1 MTATTQTYAGA
12 AAVPLE
18 HAAGVPGT
26 AAARQDTLL
35 AQAQS
40 GPPPA
45 AGGTEPLPTLI
56 DLLDQLAEPV
66 APPPVPRPRD
76 DESPVLKVQDLAV
89 HYELRGGGVF
99 RPTVIPL
106 KAVDGVSFELRR
118 GETLG
123 LVGESGSGKSTLVEF
138 LSRTYGVT
146 PFYEPN
152 DENPYL
158 ADFYKDMKSWAF
170 QSQLYFLSSKFR
182 LHQEL
187 DRQPGVVALDRTI
200 FEDAEIFATALHQM
214 RKISKRDWQTYQSF
228 YEAILD
234 AIRPPDL
241 MIYLRCSMRT
251 LRQRI
256 RLRGRAMEQDI
267 PLAYLKR
274 LQRLYDNWLSSFT
287 LSEVLVLE
295 SDKLDYINDM
305 VDCLDVM
312 ERVEALLPKSLRCL
326 DRLA

>member
-1 MTATTQTYAGA
+1 MKRSIAIAGNM
-12 AAVPLE
+12 
-18 HAAGVPGT
+18 
-26 AAARQDTLL
+26 
-35 AQAQS
+35 
-40 GPPPA
+40 
-45 AGGTEPLPTLI
+45 
-56 DLLDQLAEPV
+56 
-66 APPPVPRPRD
+66 
-76 DESPVLKVQDLAV
+76 
-89 HYELRGGGVF
+89 
-99 RPTVIPL
+99 
-106 KAVDGVSFELRR
+106 
-118 GETLG
+118 
-123 LVGESGSGKSTLVEF
+123 GSGKSTLVEF

-214 RKISKRDWQTYQSF
+214 RKISKRDWLTYLSF
-228 YEAILD
+228 YESILD

-256 RLRGRAMEQDI
+256 RLRGRRMERDV

-274 LQRLYDNWLSSFT
+274 LEGLYDNWIASYT
-287 LSEVLVLE
+287 MSEVLVLE
-295 SDKLDYINDM
+295 TDQLDYIHDL
-305 VDCLDVM
+305 VHRLDVM
-312 ERVEALLPKSLRCL
+312 ERIESVLPPEFGKPVCG
-326 DRLA
+326 

>member
-1 MTATTQTYAGA
+1 MKRSIAIAGNM
-12 AAVPLE
+12 
-18 HAAGVPGT
+18 
-26 AAARQDTLL
+26 
-35 AQAQS
+35 
-40 GPPPA
+40 
-45 AGGTEPLPTLI
+45 
-56 DLLDQLAEPV
+56 
-66 APPPVPRPRD
+66 
-76 DESPVLKVQDLAV
+76 
-89 HYELRGGGVF
+89 
-99 RPTVIPL
+99 
-106 KAVDGVSFELRR
+106 
-118 GETLG
+118 
-123 LVGESGSGKSTLVEF
+123 GSGKSTLVEF

-228 YEAILD
+228 YGAILD

-256 RLRGRAMEQDI
+256 RLRGRRMEQDV

-274 LQRLYDNWLSSFT
+274 LERLYDAWIDSYT
-287 LSEVLVLE
+287 MSEVLVLE
-295 SDKLDYINDM
+295 TDRLDYIHDLIHR
-305 VDCLDVM
+305 LDVM
-312 ERVEALLPKSLRCL
+312 ERIESVLPPEFGRPACG
-326 DRLA
+326 